1 MTIRIRQL
9 TFGPLL
15 KQRCNKWIKI
25 ESTMAWESF
34 DVEFLIY
41 LVAEKK
47 KWFNLEAQSL
57 RHHNIQSNHNIFIHL
72 PQNKFYFHLWFF
84 LCKDIK

>member
-1 MTIRIRQL
+1 MMIRIRQL

-15 KQRCNKWIKI
+15 NGLKQWWELKKWIKI

-72 PQNKFYFHLWFF
+72 P
-84 LCKDIK
+84 